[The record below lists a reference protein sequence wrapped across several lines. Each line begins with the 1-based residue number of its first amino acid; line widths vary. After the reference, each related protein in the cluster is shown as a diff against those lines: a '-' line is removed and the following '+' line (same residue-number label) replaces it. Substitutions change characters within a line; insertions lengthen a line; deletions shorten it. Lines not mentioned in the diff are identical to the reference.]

1 MKDITFEETITRFWE
16 NLKKLNRDSLENLSK
31 DELVELICTGCP
43 FFDYEKERLECGAFR
58 ILAFL
63 LKEGLLDDK
72 TLKKVY
78 E

>member
-1 MKDITFEETITRFWE
+1 MKDISFKETIKKFRE
-16 NLKKLNRDSLENLSK
+16 NLKKLNRDDLENLSQ

-43 FFDYEKERLECGAFR
+43 FFDYDKERLECGAFR

-63 LKEGLLDDK
+63 LKEGLLDGE
-72 TLKKVY
+72 TLKKIY